1 MLVLPPNIPFTP
13 PMNPRP
19 NFQHVLPMVVLGVMS
34 SSSSS
39 SVSTSSSESEP
50 EAMWGEVGGKVES
63 NGWREPDDVEDIGG
77 WDVIFD
83 VGLLDSV
90 P

>member
-1 MLVLPPNIPFTP
+1 MPFTP

-39 SVSTSSSESEP
+39 SVSTSSESEP
-50 EAMWGEVGGKVES
+50 EAMWGEEGGKVES
-63 NGWREPDDVEDIGG
+63 NGWREPDAVADDLAGDLADDLADDLTDDCEDI
-77 WDVIFD
+77 
-83 VGLLDSV
+83 
-90 P
+90 